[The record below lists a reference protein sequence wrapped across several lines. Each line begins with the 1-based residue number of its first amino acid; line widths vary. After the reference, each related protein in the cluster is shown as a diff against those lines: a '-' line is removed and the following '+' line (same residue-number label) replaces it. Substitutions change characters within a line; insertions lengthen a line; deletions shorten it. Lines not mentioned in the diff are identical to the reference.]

1 MEYIL
6 VASIL
11 GMGFMFQNNS
21 KNNKKNISNKFIK
34 KKNSF

>member
-11 GMGFMFQNNS
+11 GMGFMFQNN
-21 KNNKKNISNKFIK
+21 KNNKKKHSIYPIFL
-34 KKNSF
+34 